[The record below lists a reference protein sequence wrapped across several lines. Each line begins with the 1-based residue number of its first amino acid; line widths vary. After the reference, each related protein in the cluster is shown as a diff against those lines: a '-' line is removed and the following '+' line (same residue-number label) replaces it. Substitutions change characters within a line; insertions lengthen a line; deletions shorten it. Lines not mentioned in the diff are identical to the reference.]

1 MTILIFTS
9 LDSQNSINDISKQKE
24 NRITDFYEYVNSDWL
39 IETKISENGIVVNNW
54 GILWDKITE
63 KSIEILSGNTNY
75 DLDEEH
81 LFVLEQMQ
89 NFYQS
94 ASLNKQYSDERKR
107 VALIQKQY
115 PMLFGIL
122 FSEITISDEKE
133 KQINIIINYLKDAYL
148 NKIVNNDKIGNHYRE
163 FFLEKLSTMK
173 FEIGAPKLSS
183 FPKISKNGKATV
195 KKNIEVAREYQLQKI
210 TSGCNTGWNSP
221 PFETHCF
228 YNFHDNKIKIY
239 AGILY
244 DSHYI
249 EADDFVF
256 AFATIGR
263 TIGHEM
269 THAFDNV
276 GQNFDKNGNYVN
288 WFEKL
293 FSGALFGK
301 NDLDKTYDSLIKQF
315 NRFTIQD
322 SLHIDGRK
330 TLQENFADLGGVEVS
345 LLALNLFIED
355 NLNQLC
361 EEDILKMKR
370 YFYIYYAQFWREK
383 ATPEFERSTL
393 NRAHTPQ
400 KFRLIGPIY
409 NQNEFYDFFE
419 IDKNTEYYIPK
430 NKRISIW

>member
-1 MTILIFTS
+1 
-9 LDSQNSINDISKQKE
+9 
-24 NRITDFYEYVNSDWL
+24 
-39 IETKISENGIVVNNW
+39 
-54 GILWDKITE
+54 
-63 KSIEILSGNTNY
+63 
-75 DLDEEH
+75 
-81 LFVLEQMQ
+81 
-89 NFYQS
+89 
-94 ASLNKQYSDERKR
+94 
-107 VALIQKQY
+107 
-115 PMLFGIL
+115 
-122 FSEITISDEKE
+122 
-133 KQINIIINYLKDAYL
+133 
-148 NKIVNNDKIGNHYRE
+148 
-163 FFLEKLSTMK
+163 
-173 FEIGAPKLSS
+173 
-183 FPKISKNGKATV
+183 
-195 KKNIEVAREYQLQKI
+195 
-210 TSGCNTGWNSP
+210 
-221 PFETHCF
+221 
-228 YNFHDNKIKIY
+228 
-239 AGILY
+239 
-244 DSHYI
+244 
-249 EADDFVF
+249 
-256 AFATIGR
+256 
-263 TIGHEM
+263 M

-301 NDLDKTYDSLIKQF
+301 NDLNKTYDSLIKQF

-345 LLALNLFIED
+345 MLALNLFIED

-361 EEDILKMKR
+361 KEDILKMKR